1 MVDNKTEDS
10 GGNRRF
16 SLFSALNGLFE
27 RARSSAEKESQRL
40 FTSPATPNRSRTGS
54 TQGPVPG
61 DPAYG
66 SPYKRPKRIGSN
78 GTRPLLA
85 DSLARTKARPRPAR
99 SATTA
104 STAPQAATVA
114 DAAAAAKKTALSR
127 PSVTLSLPQRPGSV
141 ISERTKLATTVDLM
155 SIVARSEHSVADD
168 DAAAAASEYGEDADS
183 IGAVLEEPSA
193 LSTPGSHLK
202 RKRSVAAYQQPA
214 EPSSPISAA
223 PSTAATHS
231 TRGERAVHETRFS
244 KRPRSVES
252 TNTAASSAMALD
264 AMVLHT
270 SALASGSTQSTATVH
285 SMAPQRAEDASREK
299 QNNNQ
304 QQQQQQQQKHVS
316 ETVQRWK
323 SSSRKAVGFDD
334 DAYGNDDVVITS
346 SSNNNRGNKDEGDRP
361 PTTVVERTRLE
372 KVERELRQLKRI
384 IASLVPGELNDDD
397 LRSVYG
403 ELDGGR
409 QSSEDVLSRLMR
421 IRAGAVF
428 PATAASRRG
437 DAADLLGYSS
447 LMASKPPSSLSPPDA
462 LRPTIAS
469 SSAANAVSRSAV
481 PPPPPPLPPPVP
493 LAALAKDSRAPASS
507 AAAAARAQLSLPP
520 APSFGGSSVR
530 KRAPSGSPDM
540 PHNAAES
547 TASRQHESPAQRLR
561 ADLLRPVAAAKP
573 SNPPPPH
580 KDPNVMSQ
588 MLQEMKTHKL
598 RSVKKPK
605 DMAAAMPKRQ
615 RLGGGGGDS
624 HHQS

>member
-1 MVDNKTEDS
+1 MVDNRTEDS

-40 FTSPATPNRSRTGS
+40 FTSPATPNGSRTGS

-104 STAPQAATVA
+104 STAPPAAPPAATVA
-114 DAAAAAKKTALSR
+114 GTADTAAALGLQDEDGVKSAAARKTVVLSR

-141 ISERTKLATTVDLM
+141 ISERTKLAATVDLM
-155 SIVARSEHSVADD
+155 SIMARSDHSVADD
-168 DAAAAASEYGEDADS
+168 DDDDAASEYGGDADS
-183 IGAVLEEPSA
+183 IAAVLEEPSA
-193 LSTPGSHLK
+193 MSTPGSHLK
-202 RKRSVAAYQQPA
+202 RKHSVAAHQQPA

-223 PSTAATHS
+223 PSTAATRS

-270 SALASGSTQSTATVH
+270 SALASGSTQSTATAH
-285 SMAPQRAEDASREK
+285 SMAPQRAEDASGER
-299 QNNNQ
+299 QNNEQ
-304 QQQQQQQQKHVS
+304 QQQQQQQQQSHVS

-334 DAYGNDDVVITS
+334 GAYEHDDVVITS
-346 SSNNNRGNKDEGDRP
+346 NSNSNSNNNNRSSKDEGDRP
-361 PTTVVERTRLE
+361 PATVVERTRLE

-421 IRAGAVF
+421 IRAGAAF
-428 PATAASRRG
+428 PTAA
-437 DAADLLGYSS
+437 
-447 LMASKPPSSLSPPDA
+447 AS
-462 LRPTIAS
+462 
-469 SSAANAVSRSAV
+469 
-481 PPPPPPLPPPVP
+481 
-493 LAALAKDSRAPASS
+493 
-507 AAAAARAQLSLPP
+507 
-520 APSFGGSSVR
+520 
-530 KRAPSGSPDM
+530 
-540 PHNAAES
+540 
-547 TASRQHESPAQRLR
+547 
-561 ADLLRPVAAAKP
+561 
-573 SNPPPPH
+573 
-580 KDPNVMSQ
+580 
-588 MLQEMKTHKL
+588 
-598 RSVKKPK
+598 
-605 DMAAAMPKRQ
+605 
-615 RLGGGGGDS
+615 
-624 HHQS
+624 

>member
-54 TQGPVPG
+54 TQQGPVLG

-66 SPYKRPKRIGSN
+66 SPYRRPKRIGSN

-104 STAPQAATVA
+104 STTTPAATVA
-114 DAAAAAKKTALSR
+114 DTVAAVAPAAGLQDEDEANPVAAKKTALSR

-168 DAAAAASEYGEDADS
+168 ASEYGEDADS

-193 LSTPGSHLK
+193 MSTPGSHLK
-202 RKRSVAAYQQPA
+202 RKHSVVAYQQPT
-214 EPSSPISAA
+214 EPSSPISVV

-231 TRGERAVHETRFS
+231 TSGERVIHETRYS

-270 SALASGSTQSTATVH
+270 SALASGSIQSTATIH
-285 SMAPQRAEDASREK
+285 SMAPQRAEDVSREK
-299 QNNNQ
+299 QQKQHNQ
-304 QQQQQQQQKHVS
+304 QQQVS

-323 SSSRKAVGFDD
+323 SGSRKTVEFDD
-334 DAYGNDDVVITS
+334 DAYENDDVVIN
-346 SSNNNRGNKDEGDRP
+346 SNNNKDEGDRP

-421 IRAGAVF
+421 IRAGAAF
-428 PATAASRRG
+428 PTTAASRRG

-447 LMASKPPSSLSPPDA
+447 LVSSKPLPSLSPPDA
-462 LRPTIAS
+462 LRPTNAS
-469 SSAANAVSRSAV
+469 SSSANAVSRSAV
-481 PPPPPPLPPPVP
+481 PPPPPLPPPVS
-493 LAALAKDSRAPASS
+493 LAALAKDSRATASS

-520 APSFGGSSVR
+520 APSFAGSSLR
-530 KRAPSGSPDM
+530 KRAPSGSPDV
-540 PHNAAES
+540 PHNATES
-547 TASRQHESPAQRLR
+547 MMSRLHESPVQRLR
-561 ADLLRPVAAAKP
+561 TDLLRPVAAAKP
-573 SNPPPPH
+573 NPPPPH

-605 DMAAAMPKRQ
+605 DMEAAMPKRQ
-615 RLGGGGGDS
+615 RLGGGDS
-624 HHQS
+624 HHHS